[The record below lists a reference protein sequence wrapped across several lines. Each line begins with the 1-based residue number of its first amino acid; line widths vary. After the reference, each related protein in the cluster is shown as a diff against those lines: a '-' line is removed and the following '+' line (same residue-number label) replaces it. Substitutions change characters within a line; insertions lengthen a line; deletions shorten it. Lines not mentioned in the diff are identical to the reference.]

1 MALKHHT
8 TRRFLNLSFL
18 IAVLGSL
25 LFNVSFTLAMGN
37 NIVRL
42 PDFTVFSQAVQ
53 NGKAD
58 ALRGVYVPNVMA
70 LPIVQQPSGNAG
82 FVSDNDTQATQFAMA
97 SQFGNVGLL
106 AHNYLS
112 GKSFSQIAVGQEV
125 RLVYGDGRVEYFIV
139 TEILQYQALEPNSPW
154 SSFRNL
160 NDNTILNAEQM
171 FKRVYAGDRHV
182 TFQTC
187 IQAEGISSWGRLFV
201 VAVPKTDFSTDEL
214 RLGLNR

>member
-1 MALKHHT
+1 MALKYHLN
-8 TRRFLNLSFL
+8 RRFLNLSFFL
-18 IAVLGSL
+18 AILGSL
-25 LFNVSFTLAMGN
+25 LFNANSTMAMGN

-58 ALRGVYVPNVMA
+58 ALRGVYVPNVLA
-70 LPIVQQPSGNAG
+70 LPIIQQPSGNAG
-82 FVSDNDTQATQFAMA
+82 FVSSNDSQATQFAMA

-171 FKRVYAGDRHV
+171 FKRVYAGDRHM

-201 VAVPKTDFSTDEL
+201 VAVPKTDFSAYDL